1 MRLRKYLP
9 YTAAILLMSCFSPS
23 PDPQDESDIS
33 VLQDDVP
40 QEATVEEEIQEE
52 EESNTYKLPD
62 DCYVNPFINCQ
73 GASLG
78 NFLNAYYLVGDFD
91 TFYAFVNNSS
101 KKKYGYDKIESWFNT
116 ITFGYE
122 IDAINIVDRSDN
134 FGVLVYQTTINNTR
148 GRLMLPYLIEND
160 SAKLYLTNIDVGIEE
175 QFYKGLP
182 KEIGEFYDVAKKL
195 GDIEDVTTSAQSNTV
210 VLNFGNILL
219 FDSGEHQLNNQ
230 GKGMLQKVIAE
241 LSLLNANDLKIECIG
256 YADPDNFRETEG
268 KDIRNNLDLSVMR
281 ASTVAQHLIKSGVV
295 QDKNCVASG
304 VGAAKERNLEKAKEA
319 KRRVEIILSY

>member
-1 MRLRKYLP
+1 MILRKYLP
-9 YTAAILLMSCFSPS
+9 YASAILLMSCFSPS
-23 PDPQDESDIS
+23 QDPQVESDNS
-33 VLQDDVP
+33 VLQDES
-40 QEATVEEEIQEE
+40 QREAPVQEE
-52 EESNTYKLPD
+52 TQEESSTYRLPD
-62 DCYVNPFINCQ
+62 HCYVNPFINCQ

-101 KKKYGYDKIESWFNT
+101 KKKYGYAKIESWFNT

-122 IDAINIVDRSDN
+122 IDAINIVDRTDN

-160 SAKLYLTNIDVGIEE
+160 SAKLYLTNIDAGIDE

-182 KEIGEFYDVAKKL
+182 KEIGEFFNVAKKL
-195 GDIEDVTTSAQSNTV
+195 GDIEDITTSAQSNTV

-219 FDSGEHQLNNQ
+219 FDSGEHQLNSQ
-230 GKGMLQKVIAE
+230 GKGMLEKVIAE
-241 LSLLNANDLKIECIG
+241 LSLLNANDLKVECIG
-256 YADPDNFRETEG
+256 YADPDIFRETEG

-281 ASTVAQHLIKSGVV
+281 ASTVAQYLIKSGVAK
-295 QDKNCVASG
+295 DKNCLASG